1 MGMKGVGGGVEI
13 SVEAWRQHGDC
24 TWRVGEGFTTSPPP
38 YHPVPTTLPLPPP
51 PPTPL
56 PNINTIYNPNLEK
69 CVVPIFFTGA
79 TNREVIEDMLKYPN
93 YR

>member
-1 MGMKGVGGGVEI
+1 MGMKGVGGGGEI

-24 TWRVGEGFTTSPPP
+24 TWWVGGGV
-38 YHPVPTTLPLPPP
+38 YYVPSTLPSSTNYPPLPPP